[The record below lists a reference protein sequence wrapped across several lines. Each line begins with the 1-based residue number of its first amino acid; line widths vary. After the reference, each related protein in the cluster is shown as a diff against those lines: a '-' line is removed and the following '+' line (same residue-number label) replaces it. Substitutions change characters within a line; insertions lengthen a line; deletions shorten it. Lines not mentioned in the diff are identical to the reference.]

1 MAYYLDITLLA
12 NAEIN
17 AGFLLSKLYQQ
28 LHLLL
33 VQHKTAEGY
42 SQIGFAFPEYAL
54 CTRNDKG
61 KITES
66 STLGSK
72 LRVFALE
79 QQSIAQLKLS
89 EHLQKYGLLDYLHLT
104 AIRACPKTD
113 KLHRFSRFR
122 YKENI
127 NALARR
133 YAKRHS
139 NISEDQALAHYVGL
153 KTKPIDLP
161 YVNLISKSNDRRKYV
176 MYIQRSEIEAPATEA
191 KFNTFGLTINGGM
204 PAFA

>member
-33 VQHKTAEGY
+33 AQHKTAEGY

-61 KITES
+61 KITEP

-72 LRVFALE
+72 LRLFALE
-79 QQSIAQLKLS
+79 QQAIARLKLS

-104 AIRACPKTD
+104 SIRACPKTD
-113 KLHRFSRFR
+113 KFHRFSRFR
-122 YKENI
+122 HKSNI
-127 NALARR
+127 HALARR

-139 NISEDQALAHYVGL
+139 NISEEQALTQYISL
-153 KTKPIDLP
+153 KAKPIDLP
-161 YVNLISKSNDRRKYV
+161 YVNLISKSNAMRKYV
-176 MYIQRSEIEAPATEA
+176 MYIQRSEIKASATEA
-191 KFNTFGLTINGGM
+191 KFNTFGLTMNGGV